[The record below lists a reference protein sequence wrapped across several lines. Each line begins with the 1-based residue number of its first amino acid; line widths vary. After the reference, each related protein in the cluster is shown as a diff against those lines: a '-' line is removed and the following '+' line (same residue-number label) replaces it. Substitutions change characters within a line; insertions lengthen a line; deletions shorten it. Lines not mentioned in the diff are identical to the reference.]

1 MTETSPSERGFIPGT
16 SALPPP
22 ASAPAAIPAAPTT
35 APSVVVGKAEPL
47 PSFGSTP
54 GSDQLA
60 RIEDKC
66 SRIEDKYARSEALLS
81 RVEEKVE
88 GAAGRM
94 NEAARQSDLSA
105 LRSEV
110 RAIADRTR
118 GLPGSGA
125 LVLTAIITA
134 VLTVALT
141 IAAQRFHLDAAFLVG
156 DAGAAVAGGNVMVH
170 DGQRARGLADARGFD
185 RLRLPRLADTRLLGE
200 LMRRLGTQ
208 IVELMTPQSSNAPVR
223 CDVETFHDLG
233 GTFVPHP
240 GHAFQQV
247 DHLDV

>member
-1 MTETSPSERGFIPGT
+1 MTETSPIGRDFIPGT
-16 SALPPP
+16 PAPPGP
-22 ASAPAAIPAAPTT
+22 ASAATPTG
-35 APSVVVGKAEPL
+35 SVPVTPVVIGKAEPL
-47 PSFGSTP
+47 SVHGTAPS
-54 GSDQLA
+54 SDQLA

-141 IAAQRFHLDAAFLVG
+141 IAAQRFHLDA
-156 DAGAAVAGGNVMVH
+156 M
-170 DGQRARGLADARGFD
+170 
-185 RLRLPRLADTRLLGE
+185 LPPR
-200 LMRRLGTQ
+200 
-208 IVELMTPQSSNAPVR
+208 
-223 CDVETFHDLG
+223 
-233 GTFVPHP
+233 
-240 GHAFQQV
+240 
-247 DHLDV
+247 

>member
-1 MTETSPSERGFIPGT
+1 MTETSPSGRGFVPGT
-16 SALPPP
+16 SAIPP
-22 ASAPAAIPAAPTT
+22 ADSPPAVATAVQAPAGP
-35 APSVVVGKAEPL
+35 VVAGKVEPL
-47 PSFGSTP
+47 SSHGGTA
-54 GSDQLA
+54 GGDQLA

-94 NEAARQSDLSA
+94 NDAARQSDLSA

-141 IAAQRFHLDAAFLVG
+141 IAAQRFHLDA
-156 DAGAAVAGGNVMVH
+156 M
-170 DGQRARGLADARGFD
+170 
-185 RLRLPRLADTRLLGE
+185 LPPR
-200 LMRRLGTQ
+200 
-208 IVELMTPQSSNAPVR
+208 
-223 CDVETFHDLG
+223 
-233 GTFVPHP
+233 
-240 GHAFQQV
+240 
-247 DHLDV
+247 